1 MKKILVLLIL
11 LFPAF
16 LYAAGPIGAPPA
28 TSDLPVDTTN
38 FDGSLSSSEDTLQE
52 ALDALDDATGVVYDT
67 IANLPAA
74 PSAGDEAGVTDAST
88 SGTCSIA
95 GGLNWNKCV
104 YDGAAWVVIGDGTG
118 DPGSGSLTTIE
129 VGDNGGVGDQDII
142 RLDFLSGFQCQEAP
156 DTEVNCSVNT
166 VPDSGSATIEI
177 GTSTGSGKAGSV
189 EVKYDSTDF
198 QESTNGLYLGDSPT
212 IPVSVLIGADDTTV
226 GTATL
231 YGGGAGADGGVLNLY
246 LGADDDASISHII
259 MQVVEDDLTIGPD
272 TNPDVLKMSA
282 GSGLEI
288 TSGDFLVAGTG
299 TFTGQLIMSSTFTDG
314 VLTGDGT
321 GGITGLT
328 NLNSVTATE
337 LAELETIGATTIS
350 AAQWT
355 GLGGATTAGIALWD
369 DVNNVAQL
377 VTLGLTATASE
388 INTPLDGASVTL
400 AEFQQLEAIG
410 ATTVS
415 AAQWAALGG
424 ATTAGLALWDDV
436 DNVAQLVTLGLSAT
450 ASEINTPLDGASVT
464 LTEFQELETIGAT
477 TISAN
482 QWALLGGVAETLGAA
497 ELNLLDG
504 ETDLA
509 SQAELN
515 AVAELVDTA
524 DEIIAIINISPTTQI
539 VHEAGGL
546 EADVNGYSGL
556 VAISGGSTTE
566 VDAKSELET
575 QIADVADFAEA
586 DGDIYTGTHDFGGAD
601 DFEIPNGA
609 SPTTDTTGQIAL
621 NTDGTDADYT
631 GPVIQ
636 ISTNGATVGY
646 IPTMTD
652 MPAAGEDN
660 YIMKYDADSN
670 LFVWEADVSA
680 GTTAWDDI
688 SVPDN
693 NGTTTIDFDH
703 AAEATVFTTIYD
715 TAGSFFTINNSDDD
729 IANQV
734 YLLEL
739 DYSVDDDQALADYI
753 LLQDAGGTVLTI
765 QEGGMLS
772 IGANPGDGGI
782 FNLENAAV
790 ISWEDETE
798 TTLTHVDNT
807 GLAVNLNL
815 EAATLTEG
823 GNAVYNSSETPGGEL
838 AGTWATPTLDETGIA
853 LTSITI
859 GSILA
864 VDSINPTAAIDLDIG
879 SASLTDVTVVTD
891 GGTAVIDGSYQFPDA
906 DGVPSVVGELQYDN
920 TITGLDDGGLVWY
933 DDDEVQTIVAMDSS
947 EVLASGDDGKA
958 VTFNWNSGNGYFE
971 LTSSGTGDIVT
982 VGDCTGVN
990 AGVCLDGA
998 DTNAGNYIRLWD
1010 GDSHYLQLDVTDLSA
1025 NATISFGDDTNNL
1038 YINNG
1043 TAILD
1048 IAAAATLNID
1058 KGLTVGTN
1066 AGTLNFS
1073 AAAKTLTVAD
1083 DATVNQDV
1091 QTTDSPTFVG
1101 LTLTGAIAT
1110 PTDITMSGN
1119 LSIGATPA
1127 NAGTGI
1133 RMTNNTVLEFRN
1145 GGDDGDLTA
1154 LQVDAADV
1162 ILIGD
1167 ANASAVTIV
1176 PATTISG
1183 ALTLSSTLTDS
1194 VATLNSGAWSGI
1206 TTLAMGGA
1214 LSGVTSLAMGGA
1226 LSGVTTLGV
1235 SDAISLSDGATI
1247 DQSANNLVE
1256 VTENSDYL
1264 RFNFGGTDVALQ
1276 WSDGTFNVATTETN
1290 VDGIMYLDGNGT
1302 GKGDLRVRAADDTDY
1317 VSIYHD
1323 DTDGWISASSGD
1335 IIIAPDGDVD
1345 DYVHIS
1351 TATNVTSISV
1361 VGSTG
1366 TLGTPAAEWDALYLN
1381 DGGIIYGEN
1390 SGLNTL
1396 TSSATGWTVALD
1408 LDVVGTLTIG
1418 ALDVSGVADPVWTWN
1433 DSDAAGADDADEEA
1447 AKIFANMTTTTEDAE
1462 VSDLW
1467 FTNMQ
1472 AGARTTVML
1481 FDGSANSVE
1490 VENIINAEAGITVSN
1505 GTTTAGFVDY
1515 YEDEDDGA
1523 SRVRLIAPALAA
1535 SYTLT
1540 LPTSAGADTNIL
1552 AVNDSGETYWTS
1564 AGAATAWHNI
1574 VTPAGDQTLN
1584 HTTYETVWNYT
1595 GDADFFTINYNAA
1608 MGSTDAVLELHNTVD
1623 STAGSL
1629 LELQT
1634 LEADDDVSHIRISQ
1648 GATGNTEWTKIVDAG
1663 TVSRTLISDGF
1674 GRWEFTTTED
1684 GVGQTDEIGIFEI
1697 IVDSATVGLEAG
1709 QYVFNIVDTATDLF
1723 TVDAEGDVLMTGA
1736 LSGATTITAS
1746 TAHIGPLL
1754 DAAGDEDMDYGSAD
1768 VDDHT
1773 FITDGTGDAEFV
1785 VPNDSIGN
1793 AELDW
1798 GSMTDLTTDGAL
1810 GADVVDEAHIA
1821 DNGIDSEHYNDGSID
1836 IEHMSTD
1843 SVDYDNTTGSVKSLT
1858 PVADTAANFAANFT
1872 GANLYGG
1879 TFVCNGAGTLQ
1890 LPAVAVGMNFTIVTL
1905 GALAVSADTNTND
1918 LMILDGT
1925 ALHDGDKATN
1935 LSTAGDIIVFQ
1946 YYDATG
1952 WLATSN
1958 GWTDG
1963 GA

>member
-1 MKKILVLLIL
+1 MIALPACIYAGVPSTNSKWKKDSTAIEPISDSPVIIPVYTKDTLPTL
-11 LFPAF
+11 
-16 LYAAGPIGAPPA
+16 AAGQAGATAHISDGDSSDDCLIGGG
-28 TSDLPVDTTN
+28 TTLV
-38 FDGSLSSSEDTLQE
+38 FCRWDGSAWE
-52 ALDALDDATGVVYDT
+52 
-67 IANLPAA
+67 
-74 PSAGDEAGVTDAST
+74 SA
-88 SGTCSIA
+88 
-95 GGLNWNKCV
+95 
-104 YDGAAWVVIGDGTG
+104 GDGTG
-118 DPGSGSLTTIE
+118 GVGSGSMTTVKE
-129 VGDNGGVGDQDII
+129 GNVQVGDADIIELDFGVG
-142 RLDFLSGFQCQEAP
+142 FTVQEAP
-156 DTEVNCSVNT
+156 DTEVNVDHDVTPSA
-166 VPDSGSATIEI
+166 GSATLI
-177 GTSTGSGKAGSV
+177 V
-189 EVKYDSTDF
+189 EQDAIQVKYDSTDF
-198 QESTNGLYLGDSPT
+198 TEGANGLYLGASPT
-212 IPVSVLIGADDTTV
+212 ITTSLAIGADPAD
-226 GTATL
+226 
-231 YGGGAGADGGVLNLY
+231 AGALRLSNAEY
-246 LGADDDASISHII
+246 IYSEADA
-259 MQVVEDDLTIGPD
+259 
-272 TNPDVLKMSA
+272 
-282 GSGLEI
+282 
-288 TSGDFLVAGTG
+288 AGTDISVIG
-299 TFTGQLIMSSTFTDG
+299 VDLNEVIQIGASGSSGAVITPATTITGALTLSSTFTDG

-369 DVNNVAQL
+369 DADNVAQL

-415 AAQWAALGG
+415 AAQWAGLGG
-424 ATTAGLALWDDV
+424 ATTAGLALWDDA

-477 TISAN
+477 TISAA
-482 QWALLGGVAETLGAA
+482 QWAGLGGATTAGIALWDDATAADQLVTLGIGPVAA
-497 ELNLLDG
+497 TINVIDDG
-504 ETDLA
+504 LTTEILVGGGAGVAPVWGTDLPT
-509 SQAELN
+509 
-515 AVAELVDTA
+515 AVT
-524 DEIIAIINISPTTQI
+524 I
-539 VHEAGGL
+539 
-546 EADVNGYSGL
+546 
-556 VAISGGSTTE
+556 GS
-566 VDAKSELET
+566 AY
-575 QIADVADFAEA
+575 
-586 DGDIYTGTHDFGGAD
+586 IYRV
-601 DFEIPNGA
+601 
-609 SPTTDTTGQIAL
+609 
-621 NTDGTDADYT
+621 DGTDIADADVVDTITASNYLPLAGGILT
-631 GPVIQ
+631 GEVTVDNLGLEFTEGDDH
-636 ISTNGATVGY
+636 SDCSAFAATGGGIFYDDSDGKFKKCQDNVL
-646 IPTMTD
+646 TD
-652 MPAAGEDN
+652 MDTDTGGAPALSAVTAPTAAWGIAFDDTETITWTTSQN
-660 YIMKYDADSN
+660 TADSFFKIN
-670 LFVWEADVSA
+670 NTVADV
-680 GTTAWDDI
+680 T
-688 SVPDN
+688 
-693 NGTTTIDFDH
+693 
-703 AAEATVFTTIYD
+703 
-715 TAGSFFTINNSDDD
+715 
-729 IANQV
+729 NQV
-734 YLLEL
+734 YLLDL
-739 DYSVDDDQALADYI
+739 DYSVDDNQANADYI
-753 LLQDAGGTVLTI
+753 IAQDAGGTVFTLSQNGDILTTGSVSVGTTI
-765 QEGGMLS
+765 NPDSDGGAS
-772 IGANPGDGGI
+772 IGTVNTLEWQNLFMNTGAVINFENSDVTITHSANTLTLAGGALDLTSGGI
-782 FNLENAAV
+782 TNVGTIGDDGAITL
-790 ISWEDETE
+790 ISSGGTVTVESVVFTGGVV
-798 TTLTHVDNT
+798 TGSTSLTDGT
-807 GLAVNLNL
+807 
-815 EAATLTEG
+815 ATLTG
-823 GNAVYNSSETPGGEL
+823 GALTGLTTPLTVAQGGTG
-838 AGTWATPTLDETGIA
+838 ATSNTPTNITPVDTGNEAAAFYPI
-853 LTSITI
+853 I
-859 GSILA
+859 
-864 VDSINPTAAIDLDIG
+864 VD
-879 SASLTDVTVVTD
+879 
-891 GGTAVIDGSYQFPDA
+891 GT
-906 DGVPSVVGELQYDN
+906 
-920 TITGLDDGGLVWY
+920 
-933 DDDEVQTIVAMDSS
+933 
-947 EVLASGDDGKA
+947 
-958 VTFNWNSGNGYFE
+958 
-971 LTSSGTGDIVT
+971 TGDQAT
-982 VGDCTGVN
+982 E
-990 AGVCLDGA
+990 
-998 DTNAGNYIRLWD
+998 
-1010 GDSHYLQLDVTDLSA
+1010 TD
-1025 NATISFGDDTNNL
+1025 
-1038 YINNG
+1038 
-1043 TAILD
+1043 
-1048 IAAAATLNID
+1048 AAFTYNPNTD
-1058 KGLTVGTN
+1058 
-1066 AGTLNFS
+1066 
-1073 AAAKTLTVAD
+1073 TLTVVNLDVLGAPLPAD
-1083 DATVNQDV
+1083 PGADRFLKWD
-1091 QTTDSPTFVG
+1091 DSE
-1101 LTLTGAIAT
+1101 TGAELVWASGGAGDVLSDGSVPFTGNVTITNADPELILLDSDSADGTATLSFQATGANEIVASLQTDVAGT
-1110 PTDITMSGN
+1110 PTTYIELDGITATIDLLQNTTLSGY
-1119 LSIGATPA
+1119 LAIGADPA
-1127 NAGTGI
+1127 DAGTGI
-1133 RMTNNTVLEFRN
+1133 RMSNNTVIEFEDTE
-1145 GGDDGDLTA
+1145 GTGEVTA
-1154 LQVDAADV
+1154 LQVDAAEA
-1162 ILIGD
+1162 IFIGD
-1167 ANASAVTIV
+1167 ANASGVTIV

-1183 ALTLSSTLTDS
+1183 ALTLSSTLTDG
-1194 VATLNSGAWSGI
+1194 VAQ
-1206 TTLAMGGA
+1206 
-1214 LSGVTSLAMGGA
+1214 LSSGA
-1226 LSGVTTLGV
+1226 LSGVTTLAV
-1235 SDAISLSDGATI
+1235 TDAISLSNGATI
-1247 DQSANNLVE
+1247 DQSGENLVE
-1256 VTENSDYL
+1256 ITENTDSIQ
-1264 RFNFGGTDVALQ
+1264 FVFAGTDLDIVWDDGVLNLRNNEDAVNAIVEIEGKDAGERGELRVL
-1276 WSDGTFNVATTETN
+1276 SDG
-1290 VDGIMYLDGNGT
+1290 
-1302 GKGDLRVRAADDTDY
+1302 DDKE
-1317 VSIYHD
+1317 IALYHD
-1323 DTDGWISASSGD
+1323 DTDAWIAADGTTPGD
-1335 IIIAPDGDVD
+1335 IIIAPDGDET
-1345 DYVHIS
+1345 DYLVVS
-1351 TATNVTSISV
+1351 TAADITSISV
-1361 VGSTG
+1361 PGSTG
-1366 TLGTPAAEWDALYLN
+1366 TLGTAAAEWDALYLN

-1472 AGARTTVML
+1472 AGTRTTVML

-1608 MGSTDAVLELHNTVD
+1608 MGSDDAVLELHNTVD

-1634 LEADDDVSHIRISQ
+1634 LEADDDVNHIRISQ

-1684 GVGQTDEIGIFEI
+1684 GVGQTDTIGIFEI
-1697 IVDSATVGLEAG
+1697 IVDSTPVGLDAG
-1709 QYVFNIVDTATDLF
+1709 QYVFNIVDTTTDLF

-1858 PVADTAANFAANFT
+1858 PVADTAANFSANFT